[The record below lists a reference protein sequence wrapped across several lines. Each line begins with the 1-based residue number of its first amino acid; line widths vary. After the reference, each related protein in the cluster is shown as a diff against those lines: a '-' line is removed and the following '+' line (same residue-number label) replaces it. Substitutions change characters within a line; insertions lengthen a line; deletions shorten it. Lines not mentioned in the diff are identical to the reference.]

1 MCFDVTTKQSV
12 RTSPCHAEFA
22 ESHRQSRTVGTAV
35 KELIG
40 IYRTH
45 SPVLDALR
53 HRSPGRQTAA
63 ALEAYAGTCG
73 YACISRAESVAK
85 FARIHSRL
93 SFGGSLRCAR

>member
-22 ESHRQSRTVGTAV
+22 ESGNRAHGTAV

-53 HRSPGRQTAA
+53 DQSPGRQTAA
-63 ALEAYAGTCG
+63 ALEAYAGT
-73 YACISRAESVAK
+73 
-85 FARIHSRL
+85 
-93 SFGGSLRCAR
+93 